1 MPLPSGGKSGRLAA
15 FKRFLID
22 YTGIVAGSVITAI
35 GLNALLIPNRIAAGG
50 ASGIATLLFHLF
62 GLSPG
67 IVLLAINVPLLIISS
82 LVFGLRFGAYTI
94 AGSLATSLAVE
105 LTQGLVPVV
114 TSDPLL
120 ASIYGGVV
128 AGLGMGI
135 VFRFRGS
142 TGGTDIAAK
151 LAAHYTGL
159 SLGEA
164 LLAIDAL
171 VVAAAGI
178 VFSPEFAMYALF
190 AIFVTSKMID
200 VVQGGLHSGK
210 ALFIISAESQAIADA
225 LLHQLGRGVT
235 VFPSRGAYSN
245 LPRETLLCVVG
256 RGEIGR
262 AKSIVRA
269 ADKNAFVIVT
279 DANEVLG
286 EGFNHEA
293 LAGGKRQSTKR

>member
-1 MPLPSGGKSGRLAA
+1 MLSPSGAKARRLAGL
-15 FKRFLID
+15 KRFVVD
-22 YTGIVAGSVITAI
+22 YAGILAGSVIIAV

-50 ASGIATLLFHLF
+50 ATGIATLLFHAA

-67 IVLLAINVPLLIISS
+67 VVLLAINIPLLIVSS
-82 LVFGLRFGAYTI
+82 FVFGLRFAAYTI
-94 AGSLATSLAVE
+94 VGTLATSLAVQF
-105 LTQGLVPVV
+105 TQNMVPVV
-114 TSDPLL
+114 TQDSLL

-128 AGLGMGI
+128 VGLGVGI

-151 LAAHYTGL
+151 LVAHYTNL

-164 LLAIDAL
+164 LLAVDAL
-171 VVAAAGI
+171 VVVAAGI

-190 AIFVTSKMID
+190 AIFVSSRMID
-200 VVQGGLHSGK
+200 VVQQGLYSGK
-210 ALFIISAESQAIADA
+210 ALFIISSESKAVSDA

-245 LPRETLLCVVG
+245 VPRETLLCVVG
-256 RGEIGR
+256 RGELGR
-262 AKSIVRA
+262 AKAIVHA
-269 ADKNAFVIVT
+269 AAPKAFVIVT

-286 EGFNHEA
+286 EGFGQEA
-293 LAGGKRQSTKR
+293 

>member
-1 MPLPSGGKSGRLAA
+1 
-15 FKRFLID
+15 
-22 YTGIVAGSVITAI
+22 
-35 GLNALLIPNRIAAGG
+35 
-50 ASGIATLLFHLF
+50 
-62 GLSPG
+62 
-67 IVLLAINVPLLIISS
+67 
-82 LVFGLRFGAYTI
+82 
-94 AGSLATSLAVE
+94 
-105 LTQGLVPVV
+105 
-114 TSDPLL
+114 LL

-164 LLAIDAL
+164 LLAVDAL
-171 VVAAAGI
+171 VVVAAGI

-200 VVQGGLHSGK
+200 IVQEGLYSGK
-210 ALFIISAESQAIADA
+210 ALFIISTESEAIASS

-245 LPRETLLCVVG
+245 IPRDTLLCVVG
-256 RGEIGR
+256 RGETGR
-262 AKSIVRA
+262 AKSIIRT
-269 ADKNAFVIVT
+269 ADQTAFVIVT
-279 DANEVLG
+279 DAKEVLG

-293 LAGGKRQSTKR
+293 LAGAKKRK

>member
-1 MPLPSGGKSGRLAA
+1 
-15 FKRFLID
+15 
-22 YTGIVAGSVITAI
+22 
-35 GLNALLIPNRIAAGG
+35 
-50 ASGIATLLFHLF
+50 
-62 GLSPG
+62 
-67 IVLLAINVPLLIISS
+67 
-82 LVFGLRFGAYTI
+82 
-94 AGSLATSLAVE
+94 
-105 LTQGLVPVV
+105 
-114 TSDPLL
+114 
-120 ASIYGGVV
+120 
-128 AGLGMGI
+128 MGI

-164 LLAIDAL
+164 LLAVDAL
-171 VVAAAGI
+171 VVIAAGV

-200 VVQGGLHSGK
+200 IVQEGLYSGK
-210 ALFIISAESQAIADA
+210 ALFIISAQSQAIADA

-245 LPRETLLCVVG
+245 TPSETLLCVVG

-262 AKSIVRA
+262 AKAIVRTE
-269 ADKNAFVIVT
+269 DQKAFVIVT
-279 DANEVLG
+279 DAKEVLG

-293 LAGGKRQSTKR
+293 LVGAKKGNTKG

>member
-1 MPLPSGGKSGRLAA
+1 MPSASGAKQSRLLAV
-15 FKRFLID
+15 KRFLID
-22 YTGIVAGSVITAI
+22 YSGIVIGSIITAI
-35 GLNALLIPNRIAAGG
+35 GLNALLIPNKIAAGG
-50 ASGIATLLFHLF
+50 ASGIATLLFHLL
-62 GLSPG
+62 GISPG
-67 IVLLAINVPLLIISS
+67 LVLLAINVPLLIVSS
-82 LVFGLRFGAYTI
+82 IVFGLRFGAYTI

-105 LTQGLVPVV
+105 FTQGLVPTI

-164 LLAIDAL
+164 LLAVDAL
-171 VVAAAGI
+171 VVIAAGV

-200 VVQGGLHSGK
+200 IVQEGLYSGK
-210 ALFIISAESQAIADA
+210 ALFIISAQSQAIADA

-245 LPRETLLCVVG
+245 TPSETLLCVVG

-262 AKSIVRA
+262 AKAIVRTE
-269 ADKNAFVIVT
+269 DQKAFVIVT
-279 DANEVLG
+279 DAKEVLG

-293 LAGGKRQSTKR
+293 LVGAKKGNTKG